1 MTVSS
6 RSIYVFFVIL
16 LISSAVYPQFRPYK
30 FKRITLEDGL
40 SQSSVGRIFEDKQGF
55 IWISTE
61 DGLNRYD
68 GSAIKVY
75 RHNPSDSNSIMSSW
89 VGGFLEDKKG
99 NLWMMPFSNGLVMYD
114 RKSDSFRNFYY
125 PEKTDNISMLYDME
139 RDLIWLS
146 VKNQLYYFNT
156 ETKIYNKV
164 LQDSGITSPSIIF
177 HDDIALIISPN
188 KLYRVDLGTKKV
200 EQIVVKIQTNPN
212 ISFGSTVC
220 FNDGEILTG
229 STYGVFKYS
238 FENNTGEQITKIN
251 TLNSGEVSLK
261 SETFVFDQAGE
272 FIWISISNGGL
283 IKINAKDKRDAVFY
297 SDSPNQLLKYSI
309 SSNKVLHLTVDQ
321 SGTLWLCTDF
331 GISYFDTSLDR
342 FVALFNTPNGN
353 SNRKVDSY
361 NFAFTDRAGNIWL
374 STRLEGVSVILKKKG
389 FNDIFWFYDQ
399 FIKDIKMSK
408 GEYQNNLK
416 KISEY
421 LVSLPV
427 RDLSEDSEGNIWLA
441 SDNKLIK
448 MVNKT
453 GAVEVYNPKES
464 YMGFPA
470 DNVGDIIQDKSGK
483 IWILPYDGQLGYL
496 RNDHKS
502 SVTLSNDLHDKGHTS
517 YVYAGYI
524 DRQGVLWYG
533 DGGFSEK
540 YDIKTG
546 KFSDFRKNSI
556 FKNQSARFWF
566 EESDTLIWIGAT
578 EKLIKHNRIK
588 GTYTEVFLQYKNTKP
603 GTVYP
608 TMCLAV
614 DSDSNFWIGTY
625 GGGLVF
631 YNRKTGE
638 MRNYRVGEGLSNDY
652 ILELQFDRKGDLWV
666 STNDG
671 LSKFDVKKEEFRRYN
686 LGDGTVSREF
696 NSGSSL
702 LTRDGI
708 MLFGGTEGLTAFYP
722 DSISENTTPPNV
734 VLTSFKK
741 FNKEIKLS
749 PDIQVAEEIEIDYKD
764 NLISFE
770 FAALNFINPDSNKYA
785 YMLEGF
791 DDKWIYNGNR
801 KEAFFTNLDPGE
813 YIFRVK
819 ASNNDGVWN
828 EKGASVRLIINPPF
842 YLTWW
847 FKLLVILAFGMLL
860 YTFYLMRLNKIR
872 AVDAVK
878 IAEQENALVQEKK
891 IKTEISRNL
900 HDEVNTELTL
910 IANTCRELSKET
922 TLPDSLRTDLS
933 QLFTLSLN
941 VRGLIDDVIWFIRP
955 ENDSDSRMVGKLVS
969 TVSGMLKFID
979 FDSEIEEDIFDFPD
993 GAGIH
998 FKKQIYLI
1006 LKESL
1011 QNIIKHSGA
1020 TAVKVAIKRSG
1031 NRLSMIVEDN
1041 GSGFDTKVETERS
1054 GLANMKKRAFDIGGE
1069 LEVVSAPGEG
1079 TRVSLV
1085 IEIT

>member
-6 RSIYVFFVIL
+6 RLVYLFFVIL
-16 LISSAVYPQFRPYK
+16 LVSSAVYSQFRPYK

-68 GSAIKVY
+68 GSSIKVY
-75 RHNPSDSNSIMSSW
+75 RHSPSDSNSIMSSW
-89 VGGFLEDKKG
+89 VGGFLEDKHG

-114 RKSDSFRNFYY
+114 RKSDSFKNFYY
-125 PEKTDNISMLYDME
+125 PKKSDNISMLYDQE

-146 VKNQLYYFNT
+146 VRNQVYYFHT
-156 ETKIYNKV
+156 ETRDYKEV
-164 LQDSGITSPSIIF
+164 LSDTGITYTRMTIHDNNAWVNTSTKLYKIDLETKNLEQIRVDSDSKVFTDFNSIISTHNGSVF
-177 HDDIALIISPN
+177 IGS
-188 KLYRVDLGTKKV
+188 RLG
-200 EQIVVKIQTNPN
+200 
-212 ISFGSTVC
+212 
-220 FNDGEILTG
+220 L
-229 STYGVFKYS
+229 FKYS
-238 FENNTGEQITKIN
+238 PKNNKIDQITKLS
-251 TLNSGEVSLK
+251 TLNAGIVSL
-261 SETFVFDQAGE
+261 SAEAYIFDQE
-272 FIWISISNGGL
+272 NKFLWVSTLNNGL
-283 IKINAKDKRDAVFY
+283 IRINLIDENDVIY
-297 SDSPNQLLKYSI
+297 YGDSPETPLKYSI
-309 SSNKVLHLTVDQ
+309 SANRVHYLTLDQ
-321 SGTLWLCTDF
+321 YGKLWLATDF
-331 GISYFDTSLDR
+331 GMSYYDTSLDR
-342 FVALFNTPNGN
+342 FVAFF
-353 SNRKVDSY
+353 SNPFGHQTRKIDSY
-361 NFAFTDRAGNIWL
+361 NYAFTDRAGNTWL
-374 STRLEGVSVILKKKG
+374 STRLEGVSVISKNKG
-389 FNDIFWFYDQ
+389 FNDIYWFYDQ
-399 FIKDIKMSK
+399 FIKDIKMTK

-416 KISEY
+416 LINEY
-421 LVSLPV
+421 LANLPI
-427 RDLSEDSEGNIWLA
+427 RDLLEDIEGNIWFA
-441 SDNKLIK
+441 SDNKLVK
-448 MVNKT
+448 LVKKT
-453 GAVEVYNPKES
+453 GAIEFLNPMVS
-464 YMGFPA
+464 NMGFPA
-470 DNVGDIIQDKSGK
+470 NNVGDIIQDKSGK
-483 IWILPYDGQLGYL
+483 IWLLPYDGQLGYL
-496 RNDHKS
+496 NDDHKTS
-502 SVTLSNDLHDKGHTS
+502 ITIENNLYGKGHS
-517 YVYAGYI
+517 SFVYAGYI
-524 DRQGVLWYG
+524 DCNDILWYG
-533 DGGFSEK
+533 DGGFIEK
-540 YDIKTG
+540 YDINSGT
-546 KFSDFRKNSI
+546 FSGFRENRM

-566 EESDTLIWIGAT
+566 EESDTVIWIGAT
-578 EKLIKHNRIK
+578 EKLIKHNRNT
-588 GTYTEVFLQYKNTKP
+588 GTFTEVFLRYKNTKP
-603 GTVYP
+603 GTIYP
-608 TMCLAV
+608 TMCLAM
-614 DSDSNFWIGTY
+614 DSESNFWIGTY
-625 GGGLVF
+625 GGGLVY

-638 MRNYRVGEGLSNDY
+638 MKNYRVDEGLSNDY
-652 ILELQFDRKGDLWV
+652 ILELQFDRKGHLWI

-671 LSKFDVKKEEFRRYN
+671 LSQFDVQKEEFQRHNY
-686 LGDGTVSREF
+686 GDGTVSREF

-722 DSISENTTPPNV
+722 DSISKNTTPPNV

-741 FNKEIKLS
+741 FNKEVKLS

-770 FAALNFINPDSNKYA
+770 FTALNFINPDSNKYA

-791 DDKWIYNGNR
+791 DDEWIYNGNR

-979 FDSEIEEDIFDFPD
+979 FDSDIEEDIFDFPD

-1041 GSGFDTKVETERS
+1041 GSGFDTTVETERS

>member
-89 VGGFLEDKKG
+89 VGDFLEDKHG

-114 RKSDSFRNFYY
+114 RKSDSFKNFYY
-125 PEKTDNISMLYDME
+125 PKKSDNISMFYDGK

-146 VKNQLYYFNT
+146 VRNQVYYFNT
-156 ETKIYNKV
+156 VTEIFKAVLPDTGITYTRMTIQDETIWVITSSQLFKGDLETKKFKQIKPEGNSEV
-164 LQDSGITSPSIIF
+164 FADFSSIVATK
-177 HDDIALIISPN
+177 DGKLIIGSRFGM
-188 KLYRVDLGTKKV
+188 YRFVPVTN
-200 EQIVVKIQTNPN
+200 KIQHIIQVNTSNAGVVPV
-212 ISFGSTVC
+212 TTY
-220 FNDGEILTG
+220 TG
-229 STYGVFKYS
+229 IFDQEGKYIWV
-238 FENNTGEQITKIN
+238 TIM
-251 TLNSGEVSLK
+251 NSGL
-261 SETFVFDQAGE
+261 
-272 FIWISISNGGL
+272 L
-283 IKINAKDKRDAVFY
+283 RINMNNESDIIFY
-297 SDSPNQLLKYSI
+297 SDASDVPLKYSI
-309 SSNKVLHLTVDQ
+309 SANQVHYLSLDQ
-321 SGTLWLCTDF
+321 KGTLWLGTDF
-331 GISYFDTSLDR
+331 GMSYYDTLLDR
-342 FVALFNTPNGN
+342 FVAYFNNPNGT
-353 SNRKVDSY
+353 SSRKVDSY
-361 NFAFTDRAGNIWL
+361 HFAFTDRAGNTWL
-374 STRLEGVSVILKKKG
+374 STRLEGVSVILKNKG
-389 FNDIFWFYDQ
+389 FNDIYWFYAQ
-399 FIKDIKMSK
+399 FIKDIKMTK

-416 KISEY
+416 IINEY
-421 LVSLPV
+421 LANLPV
-427 RDLSEDSEGNIWLA
+427 RDLLEDSEGNVWFA
-441 SDNKLIK
+441 SDNRLVKLVK
-448 MVNKT
+448 KT
-453 GAVEVYNPKES
+453 GAFEILNPMAS
-464 YMGFPA
+464 FMGFPA
-470 DNVGDIIQDKSGK
+470 RSLGDIIQDSSGK
-483 IWILPYDGQLGYL
+483 IWLLPYDGQLSYL
-496 RNDHKS
+496 VNDNKTA
-502 SVTLSNDLHDKGHTS
+502 VAIYNDLHTKEHPS
-517 YVYAGYI
+517 FVYAGYV
-524 DRQGVLWYG
+524 DRQNVLWYG
-533 DGGFSEK
+533 DGGFIEK
-540 YDIKTG
+540 YDMKSG
-546 KFSDFRKNSI
+546 RFSGFQENSL
-556 FKNQSARFWF
+556 FKSQSSRFWF
-566 EESDTLIWIGAT
+566 EESDTVIWIGAT
-578 EKLIKHNRIK
+578 EKLIKHNRNT
-588 GTYTEVFLQYKNTKP
+588 GTYTEVFLQYTNTKP
-603 GTVYP
+603 GTIYP

-614 DSDSNFWIGTY
+614 DAENNFWIGTY
-625 GGGLVF
+625 GGGLVY

-638 MRNYRVGEGLSNDY
+638 MKNYRVDEGLSNDY
-652 ILELQFDRKGDLWV
+652 ILELQFDRKGHLWI

-671 LSKFDVKKEEFRRYN
+671 LSQFDVQKEEFQRHNY
-686 LGDGTVSREF
+686 GDGTVSREF

-722 DSISENTTPPNV
+722 DSISKNTTPPNV

-741 FNKEIKLS
+741 FNKEVKLS

-791 DDKWIYNGNR
+791 DDEWIYNGNR

-813 YIFRVK
+813 YIFRVN

-1041 GSGFDTKVETERS
+1041 GSGFDTTVETERS